1 MSEHPKVSIIV
12 PIYNVEQY
20 LRRCIDSL
28 LAQTYTNI
36 EIVLVDDG
44 SPDNCGDIC
53 DEYAQTDARIKVLHK
68 KNCGLSAARNSGME
82 AVSGEWVTFIDS
94 DDWLET
100 DAVECLMGLT
110 DGERIE
116 MVMAGYNMA
125 NDNSSWCPCVNTQ
138 KREVLSRDAALNE
151 MFRPKDYPYLG
162 YVAGKLY
169 RTDLLK
175 NENKRFDE
183 SLFYHEDRLFCVSYL
198 CAVRNEVAYTTR
210 PVFNYYQRKG
220 SLMGALSNDYNP
232 KYVTDFYSYLKMLD
246 EVKRIKTKLPVRQ
259 MVKTGMCL
267 SYK

>member
-1 MSEHPKVSIIV
+1 
-12 PIYNVEQY
+12 
-20 LRRCIDSL
+20 
-28 LAQTYTNI
+28 
-36 EIVLVDDG
+36 
-44 SPDNCGDIC
+44 
-53 DEYAQTDARIKVLHK
+53 
-68 KNCGLSAARNSGME
+68 
-82 AVSGEWVTFIDS
+82 
-94 DDWLET
+94 
-100 DAVECLMGLT
+100 MGLT

-116 MVMAGYNMA
+116 MVVAGYNMV

-175 NENKRFDE
+175 NGNKRFDE
-183 SLFYHEDRLFCVSYL
+183 SLFYNEDRLFCVSYL
-198 CAVRNEVAYTTR
+198 CAVRNEVAYMTR

-220 SLMGALSNDYNP
+220 SLMGALSNGYNP

-267 SYK
+267 SYKTIIGMMINGKQYDKQAHHGMLRKLISTAKDLLFFVYPKSFIK